1 MVEALIFAMLVT
13 WVRVRACL
21 TLSYLDGV
29 GQTFVLFGWGLG
41 HVRSDSD
48 QYSIHDVLGSWND
61 NVRLIFVTFL
71 IA

>member
-1 MVEALIFAMLVT
+1 MVEALVFAMLVSL
-13 WVRVRACL
+13 VRVRACL
-21 TLSYLDGV
+21 TLSCLDGV

-48 QYSIHDVLGSWND
+48 NSSVHDVLGSRND

-71 IA
+71 IV